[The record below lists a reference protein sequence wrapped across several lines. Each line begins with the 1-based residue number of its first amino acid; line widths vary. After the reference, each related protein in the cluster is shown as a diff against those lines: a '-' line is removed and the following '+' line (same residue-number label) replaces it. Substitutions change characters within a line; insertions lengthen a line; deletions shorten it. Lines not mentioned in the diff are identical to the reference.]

1 MAQKFYGEV
10 YLVTC
15 LVNKRKYVGITTR
28 GFLDRWKRHI
38 RASLKEKDDYRFHR
52 AIRKYGS
59 ENFKI
64 EVLEGKSYV
73 NPERLANWLFKR
85 EKHWIKF
92 YDSNHVGYNMTEG
105 GDGVPGLIIS
115 KEGKKAISERMKK
128 FYKDNPEMRKKVV
141 QRAHEEAR
149 KPENRKRMSEL
160 QKKRYEEMTDEER
173 LEHIEKTKQG
183 MNKLSTETK
192 ERIKKTQFK
201 KNQEAWNKGIE
212 TPEEVRRKI
221 SESEKGRL
229 AWNKGILMPEG
240 QKKKISESRKG
251 IQAWNKGT
259 KVERKETCPAC
270 GKLICWNM
278 MNKHLKARHEKK

>member
-15 LVNKRKYVGITTR
+15 LLNKRKYVGITTR
-28 GFLDRWKRHI
+28 GYLNRWKSHI
-38 RASLKEKDDYRFHR
+38 RASMKEKDDYRFHK
-52 AIRKYGS
+52 AIRKYGVS
-59 ENFKI
+59 NFKI
-64 EVLEGKSYV
+64 EVLEDKSYV
-73 NPERLANWLFKR
+73 NPNRLANWLFKR
-85 EKHWIKF
+85 EEYWIRL
-92 YDSNHVGYNMTEG
+92 YNSNHVGYNMTKG

-115 KEGKKAISERMKK
+115 EEGRKAISNRMKK
-128 FYKDNPEMRKKVV
+128 FYEDNPEMKKKVV
-141 QRAHEEAR
+141 KRAHEENR

-160 QKKRYEEMTDEER
+160 QKKRFDEMTAEER

-183 MNKLSTETK
+183 MDNLPTETK
-192 ERIKKTQFK
+192 ERIERTQFK

-229 AWNKGILMPEG
+229 AWNKGVPMSEE
-240 QKKKISESRKG
+240 QKKKVSKSRKG
-251 IQAWNKGT
+251 IQAWNKGS
-259 KVERKETCPAC
+259 KVERKELCPIC

-278 MNKHLKARHEKK
+278 LNKHIKARHEKK

>member
-28 GFLDRWKRHI
+28 GFLNRWKRHI
-38 RASLKEKDDYRFHR
+38 RSSLKEKDDYRFHR
-52 AIRKYGS
+52 AIRKYGE

-73 NPERLANWLFKR
+73 NPKRLTNWLLKR

-92 YDSNHVGYNMTEG
+92 YNSNHVGYNMTEG

-115 KEGKKAISERMKK
+115 KEGRGAISERMKK

-141 QRAHEEAR
+141 QSAHEENR

-160 QKKRYEEMTDEER
+160 QKKRFDEMTDDER

-183 MNKLSTETK
+183 MDNLPTETK

-221 SESEKGRL
+221 SGSEKGRL
-229 AWNKGILMPEG
+229 AWNKGTLMPEG

-251 IQAWNKGT
+251 IQAWNKGV
-259 KVERKETCPAC
+259 KVERKEMCPIC

-278 MNKHLKARHEKK
+278 LNKHIKARHENK